1 MLFLWFVLCV
11 QSTPSRGPLVTC
23 DNVHELRFLSGE
35 PFAHGEAKRVF
46 RATFRDAPVVV
57 AQPNVQQHDKSR
69 DSDPLAY
76 FLHERARLQSFV
88 DRGCGDLV
96 TTHLGGCLAP
106 GEPPVAVYELLR
118 GFIDAALDMRTTW
131 PQRLKMAIGSVDL
144 LRLMD
149 GAVYADLF
157 AGQLCVNRDL
167 TVKLVDMESFIPFA
181 QGRLGSNQSCSANA
195 DCELLFWRHWQA
207 LRGLR
212 RLQLDDFECGD
223 DRFCNGVD
231 SASVLA
237 AMCHVVIE
245 PLFLVAREHM
255 PRALLAAVLGVLDR
269 CVTRQRSDRAPPDDI
284 RRAFEALL
292 PAEPIPQLELEN
304 SHAGFQIRKEMFDAV
319 RRDAALRYA
328 FVRQKPHF
336 GH

>member
-1 MLFLWFVLCV
+1 MLLFLWFVLCT

-23 DNVHELRFLSGE
+23 DNVHELRFLSAE
-35 PFAHGEAKRVF
+35 PFAHGETKRVF

-57 AQPNVQQHDKSR
+57 AQPNQQQHGHD
-69 DSDPLAY
+69 DPLAY
-76 FLHERARLQSFV
+76 FLQERARLQSFV

-96 TTHLGGCLAP
+96 TTHLGGCLVP
-106 GEPPVAVYELLR
+106 SEPPVAVYELLR
-118 GFIDAALDMRTTW
+118 GFIDAALDLRTTW
-131 PQRLKMAIGSVDL
+131 PQRLKMAIGSIDL

-167 TVKLVDMESFIPFA
+167 KVKLVDMESFIPLP

-212 RLQLDDFECGD
+212 RLQLDDFECGEN
-223 DRFCNGVD
+223 RFCNGVD

-245 PLFLVAREHM
+245 PLFLVAREHI

-269 CVTRQRSDRAPPDDI
+269 CVTRQRSDRALPDDI

-292 PAEPIPQLELEN
+292 PTEPIPQLELEN
-304 SHAGFQIRKEMFDAV
+304 SNAGFQIRKEIFDAV
-319 RRDAALRYA
+319 RRDAALRYEFA
-328 FVRQKPHF
+328 RQKPTHY
-336 GH
+336 GR